1 MEVPKKIAL
10 DTTIVIGHL
19 RGREPR
25 LMRTLESRAELA
37 TTIVNAFE
45 LYHGAYKSREVR
57 RNLSAVKGFL
67 STLEVLTLDDASAER
82 SGEVLTKLEREGR
95 TIDPRDLFI
104 GCVAVENGYAV
115 LTDNREHFEKIPELL
130 VLDRS
135 EIK

>member
-1 MEVPKKIAL
+1 MS
-10 DTTIVIGHL
+10 
-19 RGREPR
+19 
-25 LMRTLESRAELA
+25 TLESRAELA

-45 LYHGAYKSREVR
+45 LYHGAYKSRDVR

-82 SGEVLTKLEREGR
+82 SGEVLTKLRRQGK

-104 GCVAVENGYAV
+104 GCVAVEKGFEV
-115 LTDNREHFEKIPELL
+115 VTDNREHFERIPELL

-135 EIK
+135 EIQ

>member
-1 MEVPKKIAL
+1 MS
-10 DTTIVIGHL
+10 
-19 RGREPR
+19 
-25 LMRTLESRAELA
+25 TLESRAELA

-45 LYHGAYKSREVR
+45 LYHGAYKSREVG

-82 SGEVLTKLEREGR
+82 SGGVLAKLEREGM
-95 TIDPRDLFI
+95 TIDPRDLFV

-115 LTDNREHFEKIPELL
+115 VTGNREHFKRIPELL
-130 VLDRS
+130 VLDPS

>member
-1 MEVPKKIAL
+1 M
-10 DTTIVIGHL
+10 
-19 RGREPR
+19 
-25 LMRTLESRAELA
+25 
-37 TTIVNAFE
+37 E

-67 STLEVLTLDDASAER
+67 STLEVLTIDDASAER

-115 LTDNREHFEKIPELL
+115 VTDNREHFERIPELL
-130 VLDRS
+130 VLDPS
-135 EIK
+135 EIR

>member
-1 MEVPKKIAL
+1 MEVPKKIVL
-10 DTTIVIGHL
+10 DTTIMIGHL

-25 LMRTLESRAELA
+25 LMSTLESRAELA

-45 LYHGAYKSREVR
+45 LYHGAYKSRDVR

-82 SGEVLTKLEREGR
+82 SGEVLTKLERQGR

-104 GCVAVENGYAV
+104 GCVAVENGFAV
-115 LTDNREHFEKIPELL
+115 VTDNREHFERIPELL

-135 EIK
+135 EIQ